1 MTGALV
7 ILVLLLLA
15 AAGALLG
22 LQRKKKALAQTLAR
36 EQEEN
41 RRLRELLQMGSQMA
55 QNDLA
60 QLRRLRHDLRH
71 YLLLAENP
79 TAGTDALRRA
89 LEDLPPTGGN
99 WAFSALERYYGEK
112 ARALGFQ
119 ADLHI
124 SPPQDWEEVVPD
136 LFLILSNLLENA
148 IEALQR
154 EGGGWL
160 RARSMCAPGYFSL
173 VMGNTCTRP
182 LQMANGRYLSSKA
195 PGRFGVGLATVQDA
209 ARRHGGQA
217 SFTVEDGAFR
227 AAVFLLHPAAQAGD
241 PPSLAKE
248 DTP

>member
-79 TAGTDALRRA
+79 TAGTDALRQA

-112 ARALGFQ
+112 ARALSFQ

-227 AAVFLLHPAAQAGD
+227 AAVFLLRPPAPRED
-241 PPSLAKE
+241 PVPPPKD

>member
-1 MTGALV
+1 MTGVLV
-7 ILVLLLLA
+7 ILVLLLA

-22 LQRKKKALAQTLAR
+22 MQRKKRALAQTLAR

-41 RRLRELLQMGSQMA
+41 RRLRELLQMGSQLA

-71 YLLLAENP
+71 YLLLAKNP
-79 TAGTDALRRA
+79 AAGEDALRQA

-124 SPPQDWEEVVPD
+124 SPPQDWDGAAPD

-173 VMGNTCTRP
+173 VVGNTCTRP
-182 LQMANGRYLSSKA
+182 LEMANGRYLSSKA
-195 PGRFGVGLATVQDA
+195 PGRFGVGLATVQEA
-209 ARRHGGQA
+209 ARRYGGQA
-217 SFTVEDGAFR
+217 SFTVEEGAFR
-227 AAVFLLHPAAQAGD
+227 AAVFLLRPPAPRED
-241 PPSLAKE
+241 PVPPPKD